1 MGERLLIYGRASAH
15 WLKRKIDYPNQ
26 ATQSETDL
34 HTHTHTHTQADSLDR
49 RLCT

>member
-34 HTHTHTHTQADSLDR
+34 HTHTQGDSLDR